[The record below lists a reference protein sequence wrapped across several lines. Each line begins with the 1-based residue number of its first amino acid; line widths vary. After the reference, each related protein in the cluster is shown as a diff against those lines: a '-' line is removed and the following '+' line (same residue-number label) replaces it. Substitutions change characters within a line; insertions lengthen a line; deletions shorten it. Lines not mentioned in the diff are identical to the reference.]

1 MWKVKACL
9 EMSLARD
16 IKDNKR
22 GFYKCMN
29 SKRKIGKI

>member
-1 MWKVKACL
+1 MEAKAHL
-9 EMSLARD
+9 ELSLARD

-29 SKRKIGKI
+29 SKRKTGKI